1 MKTGIVRKGAAAL
14 VPANASRQTY
24 TNGITTINLPSS
36 SGASRISISIPVGSA
51 HEGATNIGA
60 ATFTRNC
67 IGISNYRN
75 TGYLQNKMVNLMG
88 ASFSTSG
95 TREKTVVTI
104 EGGSAA
110 VEELAMDVL
119 VPSMTQPL
127 FHKWEMTQAWEAAL
141 NQPECPYMEA
151 FHATSFAGGLANNI
165 AFKGGYGS
173 DTPSYLSE
181 REEALEALARDWHS
195 SNYGANGMTVIGCGI
210 DESILANVVAALQ
223 TSSYGTAR
231 SVDSSFNPGSLRVR
245 KAGASVA
252 LIGAD
257 VTGADA
263 GVAAVVAASLG
274 GRVLSYSSASVLQF
288 SSKSTSELLTK
299 IKSLN
304 TVDFAS
310 AQADAA
316 LAHAVA
322 LNSGDAS
329 VVQSIAE
336 GKPSVDVLSAS
347 QEAVQEL
354 ATQISGAPKSL
365 VVMGDIHAF
374 PQQQEI

>member
-1 MKTGIVRKGAAAL
+1 M
-14 VPANASRQTY
+14 
-24 TNGITTINLPSS
+24 
-36 SGASRISISIPVGSA
+36 
-51 HEGATNIGA
+51 
-60 ATFTRNC
+60 
-67 IGISNYRN
+67 
-75 TGYLQNKMVNLMG
+75 
-88 ASFSTSG
+88 
-95 TREKTVVTI
+95 
-104 EGGSAA
+104 
-110 VEELAMDVL
+110 
-119 VPSMTQPL
+119 
-127 FHKWEMTQAWEAAL
+127 
-141 NQPECPYMEA
+141 
-151 FHATSFAGGLANNI
+151 
-165 AFKGGYGS
+165 
-173 DTPSYLSE
+173 
-181 REEALEALARDWHS
+181 
-195 SNYGANGMTVIGCGI
+195 
-210 DESILANVVAALQ
+210 
-223 TSSYGTAR
+223 
-231 SVDSSFNPGSLRVR
+231 R
-245 KAGASVA
+245 KAGTNVA

-263 GVAAVVAASLG
+263 GAAAVVAASLG

-288 SSKSTSELLTK
+288 SSRSTSELLTK

-304 TVDFAS
+304 TVDFAN

-322 LNSGDAS
+322 LNSVSLARIYSVIYDTHIQGDAS